1 MKTVGFIGMGNMAQA
16 LAAGFIRAGMPDA
29 AKISAYAPNQE
40 KLSKNA
46 DLMGFYP
53 CSSLSELL
61 DRSEICI
68 MACKPYQVQAVL
80 AAIGE
85 GLKGKILLSVALGWD
100 FSSYH
105 RILGD
110 KTAIQCIMPNTP
122 ALVGEGV
129 MLFEKENSLAP
140 EDRRAIISAFENL
153 GIVEELPSSLMRIG
167 GAISGCGP
175 AFVDLMIEAYA
186 DVGVRYGLPRKTAYR
201 LVSQTLLGAAQLQLE
216 SDEHPGVLKDR
227 VFARRLDDP
236 RLRRPG
242 AERFPQCMHP
252 FDRSDHG
259 GRSMSNVVLIG
270 MPASGKSTIG
280 VVLAKILGLSFTDTD
295 LVIQNRT
302 GRSLQALIRERGQ
315 DGFISLENEICSRI
329 DARDCVIATGGSVVY
344 GGEAMRHRAEK
355 AAAPYEAPRRGLQ
368 GRPDSGG
375 HLQGTQTAL

>member
-40 KLSKNA
+40 KLTKNA

-68 MACKPYQVQAVL
+68 MARKPYQVQAVL

-85 GLKGKILLSVALGWD
+85 GLKRKILLSVALGWD

-175 AFVDLMIEAYA
+175 AFVDLMI
-186 DVGVRYGLPRKTAYR
+186 
-201 LVSQTLLGAAQLQLE
+201 
-216 SDEHPGVLKDR
+216 
-227 VFARRLDDP
+227 
-236 RLRRPG
+236 
-242 AERFPQCMHP
+242 
-252 FDRSDHG
+252 
-259 GRSMSNVVLIG
+259 
-270 MPASGKSTIG
+270 
-280 VVLAKILGLSFTDTD
+280 
-295 LVIQNRT
+295 
-302 GRSLQALIRERGQ
+302 
-315 DGFISLENEICSRI
+315 
-329 DARDCVIATGGSVVY
+329 
-344 GGEAMRHRAEK
+344 
-355 AAAPYEAPRRGLQ
+355 
-368 GRPDSGG
+368 
-375 HLQGTQTAL
+375 

>member
-110 KTAIQCIMPNTP
+110 RTAIQCIMPNTP

-186 DVGVRYGLPRKTAYR
+186 DAGVRYGLTRKTAYR

-227 VFARRLDDP
+227 VCS
-236 RLRRPG
+236 PG
-242 AERFPQCMHP
+242 
-252 FDRSDHG
+252 G
-259 GRSMSNVVLIG
+259 
-270 MPASGKSTIG
+270 STIRG
-280 VVLAKILGLSFTDTD
+280 CVALEQSGF
-295 LVIQNRT
+295 
-302 GRSLQALIRERGQ
+302 RSACIRS
-315 DGFISLENEICSRI
+315 I
-329 DARDCVIATGGSVVY
+329 
-344 GGEAMRHRAEK
+344 EAIM
-355 AAAPYEAPRRGLQ
+355 EADQ
-368 GRPDSGG
+368 
-375 HLQGTQTAL
+375 